1 MSLIPATTS
10 RRRLAWIAA
19 PAVAVL
25 FAAGCSDDDSAGTT
39 TTAVPGDVTTTADVD
54 TGDVTDDLADA
65 GATAQA
71 ELEAALR
78 SAGLT
83 NLATAVSQVDLS
95 GVLADNEFTV
105 FAPNDDAFLS
115 LDSDDLTALL
125 ADPGQILDVLR
136 GHLVVGEQLTADD
149 LADRGSVTTE
159 AGTSLTVSGTASSL
173 TVEGAN
179 VTTTE
184 SAGDGIIHVI
194 DQVLLTGATS

>member
-1 MSLIPATTS
+1 MSLTPAS
-10 RRRLAWIAA
+10 PVRRRLAWIAA

-25 FAAGCSDDDSAGTT
+25 FAAGCGDDDTAATT
-39 TTAVPGDVTTTADVD
+39 TTALGELTTTTAD

-105 FAPNDDAFLS
+105 FAPNDEAFLS
-115 LDSDDLTALL
+115 LDSDDLNALL
-125 ADPGQILDVLR
+125 ADPSQILDVLR
-136 GHLVVGEQLTADD
+136 GHLVVGERLTADD

-159 AGTSLTVSGTASSL
+159 AGTSLTVSGSAASL
-173 TVEGAN
+173 TVEGAS

-184 SAGDGIIHVI
+184 TAGDGIIHVI
-194 DQVLLTGATS
+194 DQVLLTGAGS